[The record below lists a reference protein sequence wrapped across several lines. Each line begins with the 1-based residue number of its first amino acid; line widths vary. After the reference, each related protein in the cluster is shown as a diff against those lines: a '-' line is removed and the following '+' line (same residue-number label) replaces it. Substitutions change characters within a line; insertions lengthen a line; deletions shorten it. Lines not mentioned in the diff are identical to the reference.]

1 MRVLFSFSRPY
12 SAYNL
17 DEHLFTENAT
27 LELLQIR
34 WHPASPTDS
43 HLLVLLSDNSI
54 RVYDV
59 DSLRH
64 VWRIGPTP
72 TPQAVSGAGAGS
84 KHAAVAAAS
93 PGNVSSP
100 GVTSKLAYLNSLGD
114 TAVDFDIAPPRVVS
128 SATGGSG
135 SIGDTTFSPTTIL
148 STTSSTVA
156 AAAKPVTTPKE
167 GATLIMNDS
176 LIAQRNKKTAAG
188 GAGGSKVEWPI
199 VILRGDG
206 NVYVL
211 CAGIDTN
218 RPKLQGPISIQPQVD
233 DNYGLDSCSLIVI
246 PTLPPTV
253 IIAESTGK
261 THHALFLEESC
272 PLERSLTSELAD
284 SNLTMHPC
292 EWYLHVLETVEL
304 ELGLPSVEETKE
316 AKSYSCPLHLKRD
329 PLNEARYFAYHNA
342 GLHAVTLDFTRPLHE
357 FVERDG
363 GEDLLEKYPLFS
375 SHSRAEYVVCTKA
388 LQNANTNAVLGFT
401 LLQSPS
407 GLVLFL
413 ASGQVVSLDLITDHS
428 LIRKW
433 PLPGSNKKANGAESP
448 IKNMLKD
455 SFQKRIQSILKSGL
469 TQPILKLDQST
480 EPTPQ
485 EAFELLT
492 QATRML
498 RENYFVRHEKAR
510 QEIEK
515 REHVLKLLKQ
525 QQLNDIEELQVEKQ
539 NIRATAERLAE
550 TYEDLCDKQNSLF
563 KRYVDAPNRFKIFT
577 PHLPPGSGNM
587 TVVDK
592 VPPEMLHMVHPH
604 WNQFPPMNPL
614 WHSILGFA
622 IFMLG
627 MISMTGNGCVMY
639 IFTNTKSLRTPS
651 NLLVVNLAFSD
662 FFMMFTM
669 GPPMVINCWHE
680 TWVFGPFACE
690 VYACLGSLFGC
701 ASIWTMT
708 MIAFD
713 RYNVIVKGLSAK
725 PMTNNGAL
733 LRIFGVWVF
742 ALFWTLA
749 PFFGWNRYVPEG
761 NMTACG
767 TDYLT
772 QTWLSRSYIIIYA
785 IFVYWTPLLTIIY
798 SYTFILKAVSAHE
811 KNMREQAK
819 KMNVASLRSQEAQNT
834 STEMKLA
841 KVALVTISLWFM
853 AWTPYLVIN
862 FTGIFKAAPISPL
875 ATIWGS
881 LFAKANAVYNPI
893 VYGISHPKYR
903 AALYQKFPSLS
914 CQDSGDDGQAQEV
927 VRLATLRLPKGSFSE
942 KQFTERIEQIN
953 QSVKVLQKS
962 VDQAKQKIA
971 TQQIELESK
980 KNTAKE
986 KTFNLPVKQEEIIKQ
1001 IIGEMYTQIDGNT
1014 TEGKNYLKASQL
1026 KQGFV
1031 STSVRKYSKKTAAPE
1046 RAYNSDDDS
1055 DSDDERDNAPRQRQ
1069 RKERGNSE
1077 FWRRKMRT
1085 LHGVLDVNKDG
1096 VISYDDFM
1104 LLADKFASLGHLD
1117 TKAKNEFRDIMRTT
1131 WEQQWGEIT
1140 PYNLV
1145 TVEQYLT
1152 EMHHVVNDKDLKK
1165 KVHRFLPYLYKA
1177 VDKDRSG
1184 SISMNEFKLF
1194 FRCLGLTEENA
1205 AVSFAVIDKNGDGQ
1219 ITLDEFVKLGKD
1231 FFVSEKETHVS
1242 RMFWGPLVDH

>member
-1 MRVLFSFSRPY
+1 MLQGYVTDYQCRVEFIENVVP
-12 SAYNL
+12 AYNL
-17 DEHLFTENAT
+17 DEHLFTENAM

-43 HLLVLLSDNSI
+43 HLLALLSDNSI

-72 TPQAVSGAGAGS
+72 TPQAVIGAGGAG
-84 KHAAVAAAS
+84 KQAGGIIAGS
-93 PGNVSSP
+93 PGNNVSSS
-100 GVTSKLAYLNSLGD
+100 GITSKLAYLNSLGD

-128 SATGGSG
+128 SATGSGSG
-135 SIGDTTFSPTTIL
+135 SIGDATFSPTLAGTTTL
-148 STTSSTVA
+148 STTSSSV
-156 AAAKPVTTPKE
+156 VTTARPAITPKE
-167 GATLIMNDS
+167 GALMNDS
-176 LIAQRNKKTAAG
+176 LIAHKNKKSTTAAAAAA
-188 GAGGSKVEWPI
+188 GAGTKVEWPI

-233 DNYGLDSCSLIVI
+233 DNYGLDSCSLIVV

-316 AKSYSCPLHLKRD
+316 AKGYSCPLHLKRD

-357 FVERDG
+357 FVQQEGD
-363 GEDLLEKYPLFS
+363 EDLADKYPLFN

-433 PLPGSNKKANGAESP
+433 PLTGSNKKTNSGESP

-455 SFQKRIQSILKSGL
+455 SFQKRIHSILKSGL
-469 TQPILKLDQST
+469 TQPILKLDQTT

-498 RENYFVRHEKAR
+498 RENYFVRHDKAR

-525 QQLNDIEELQVEKQ
+525 QQLNDIEELQAEKQ
-539 NIRATAERLAE
+539 KIRTTAERLAE

-563 KRYVDAPNRFKIFT
+563 KRINTWPAFVEPHFDAWT
-577 PHLPPGSGNM
+577 QGSGNM

-639 IFTNTKSLRTPS
+639 IFTNTKSLRTALQPAGGQFG
-651 NLLVVNLAFSD
+651 LL
-662 FFMMFTM
+662 
-669 GPPMVINCWHE
+669 
-680 TWVFGPFACE
+680 
-690 VYACLGSLFGC
+690 
-701 ASIWTMT
+701 
-708 MIAFD
+708 
-713 RYNVIVKGLSAK
+713 
-725 PMTNNGAL
+725 
-733 LRIFGVWVF
+733 
-742 ALFWTLA
+742 
-749 PFFGWNRYVPEG
+749 
-761 NMTACG
+761 
-767 TDYLT
+767 
-772 QTWLSRSYIIIYA
+772 
-785 IFVYWTPLLTIIY
+785 
-798 SYTFILKAVSAHE
+798 
-811 KNMREQAK
+811 
-819 KMNVASLRSQEAQNT
+819 
-834 STEMKLA
+834 
-841 KVALVTISLWFM
+841 
-853 AWTPYLVIN
+853 
-862 FTGIFKAAPISPL
+862 
-875 ATIWGS
+875 
-881 LFAKANAVYNPI
+881 
-893 VYGISHPKYR
+893 
-903 AALYQKFPSLS
+903 
-914 CQDSGDDGQAQEV
+914 
-927 VRLATLRLPKGSFSE
+927 
-942 KQFTERIEQIN
+942 
-953 QSVKVLQKS
+953 
-962 VDQAKQKIA
+962 
-971 TQQIELESK
+971 
-980 KNTAKE
+980 
-986 KTFNLPVKQEEIIKQ
+986 
-1001 IIGEMYTQIDGNT
+1001 
-1014 TEGKNYLKASQL
+1014 
-1026 KQGFV
+1026 
-1031 STSVRKYSKKTAAPE
+1031 
-1046 RAYNSDDDS
+1046 
-1055 DSDDERDNAPRQRQ
+1055 
-1069 RKERGNSE
+1069 
-1077 FWRRKMRT
+1077 
-1085 LHGVLDVNKDG
+1085 
-1096 VISYDDFM
+1096 
-1104 LLADKFASLGHLD
+1104 
-1117 TKAKNEFRDIMRTT
+1117 
-1131 WEQQWGEIT
+1131 
-1140 PYNLV
+1140 
-1145 TVEQYLT
+1145 
-1152 EMHHVVNDKDLKK
+1152 
-1165 KVHRFLPYLYKA
+1165 
-1177 VDKDRSG
+1177 
-1184 SISMNEFKLF
+1184 
-1194 FRCLGLTEENA
+1194 
-1205 AVSFAVIDKNGDGQ
+1205 
-1219 ITLDEFVKLGKD
+1219 
-1231 FFVSEKETHVS
+1231 
-1242 RMFWGPLVDH
+1242 

>member
-1 MRVLFSFSRPY
+1 MLAP
-12 SAYNL
+12 AYNL
-17 DEHLFTENAT
+17 DEHLFTESAT

-43 HLLVLLSDNSI
+43 HLLALLSDNSI

-72 TPQAVSGAGAGS
+72 TPQPVVIGSGSGVGGGS
-84 KHAAVAAAS
+84 KHGSSASFVGSPGTAVA
-93 PGNVSSP
+93 SP

-135 SIGDTTFSPTTIL
+135 SVGADTTFSPTTTL
-148 STTSSTVA
+148 STTSSTVTA
-156 AAAKPVTTPKE
+156 TKPAIAPKE
-167 GATLIMNDS
+167 GTLMNDS
-176 LIAQRNKKTAAG
+176 VIAQKNKKAPPTA
-188 GAGGSKVEWPI
+188 GAGGTKVEWPI

-272 PLERSLTSELAD
+272 PLERSLTSEQLAD
-284 SNLTMHPC
+284 SNLTLHPC

-357 FVERDG
+357 FVQQEGTD
-363 GEDLLEKYPLFS
+363 ELVEKYPLFN

-433 PLPGSNKKANGAESP
+433 PLSGSTKKAGNSESP

-455 SFQKRIQSILKSGL
+455 SFQKRIQSILRSGL
-469 TQPILKLDQST
+469 TQPILKLDQTT

-498 RENYFVRHEKAR
+498 RENYFVRHDKAR

-525 QQLNDIEELQVEKQ
+525 QQLNDIEELQAEKQ
-539 NIRATAERLAE
+539 KIRATAERLAE

-563 KRYVDAPNRFKIFT
+563 KRKRPIKVVTMAAFVEPHFDAWT
-577 PHLPPGSGNM
+577 QGSGNM
-587 TVVDK
+587 SVVDK

-680 TWVFGPFACE
+680 T
-690 VYACLGSLFGC
+690 
-701 ASIWTMT
+701 
-708 MIAFD
+708 
-713 RYNVIVKGLSAK
+713 
-725 PMTNNGAL
+725 
-733 LRIFGVWVF
+733 
-742 ALFWTLA
+742 
-749 PFFGWNRYVPEG
+749 
-761 NMTACG
+761 NM
-767 TDYLT
+767 
-772 QTWLSRSYIIIYA
+772 
-785 IFVYWTPLLTIIY
+785 
-798 SYTFILKAVSAHE
+798 
-811 KNMREQAK
+811 
-819 KMNVASLRSQEAQNT
+819 
-834 STEMKLA
+834 
-841 KVALVTISLWFM
+841 
-853 AWTPYLVIN
+853 
-862 FTGIFKAAPISPL
+862 
-875 ATIWGS
+875 
-881 LFAKANAVYNPI
+881 
-893 VYGISHPKYR
+893 
-903 AALYQKFPSLS
+903 
-914 CQDSGDDGQAQEV
+914 AQEV

-942 KQFTERIEQIN
+942 KQFTERIEKIH
-953 QSVKVLQKS
+953 QSVKMLQKN
-962 VDQAKQKIA
+962 VDQAKQKIT
-971 TQQIELESK
+971 TQQMELEMK
-980 KNTAKE
+980 KKTAKE
-986 KTFNLPVKQEEIIKQ
+986 KTFTLPVKQEDIIKQ
-1001 IIGEMYTQIDGNT
+1001 IIGEMYTQIDSNPT
-1014 TEGKNYLKASQL
+1014 TGENNRNYLKNSKPSL
-1026 KQGFV
+1026 V

-1046 RAYNSDDDS
+1046 RAYNSDSDS
-1055 DSDDERDNAPRQRQ
+1055 DSDDERDNTPRQRQ
-1069 RKERGNSE
+1069 RKERVRKWCTAPIVLGGARLILKVFHYPGNSE

-1104 LLADKFASLGHLD
+1104 LLTEKFASLGHLD
-1117 TKAKNEFRDIMRTT
+1117 VKAKNEFRDIMRTT

-1184 SISMNEFKLF
+1184 SISLNEFKLF